1 MRLFE
6 NRDYRRLF
14 SAQIIA
20 LFGTGLATVA
30 LGLLAYDLAG
40 PSAGAVLGT
49 ALTIKMVMYVVIA
62 PIAAAY
68 VDRLPRRTLL
78 TLLDAVRAVV
88 VLALP
93 FVTEVWHIYLL
104 VGLLQAA
111 SAAFTPTFQAVIPD
125 IVTEESAY
133 VRALSA
139 SQVASTMESLLS
151 PVLAAVAL
159 AFLSFDRLFLGTS
172 AGFLLSAL
180 LVLSTRIP
188 EARPST
194 HTRVWDRATAG
205 IRTFLRTPRLRGI
218 MALNLAV
225 AAAGSIVVV
234 NTVNYVRDELGGPQS
249 AVAWMLATSGGG
261 TLLAAL
267 ALPRVL
273 DRVATRTVMVTG
285 AGVLV
290 GGTVAAVTLARL
302 TTWAGTAIVWALI
315 GIGMALVITPTGK
328 VLRASVEPNAIP
340 GTFAAQF
347 SLSHLAW
354 LITYPIAGWLG
365 TNVGFAAAWSALA
378 ALAGAGAIGAL
389 LLWPRHD
396 GRGATTGAR
405 GTHPGRAPGGP
416 VHPVQGRSN
425 APAGR
430 CRAGRVVEPSNP
442 RQTCPIHPDRSS
454 QYPWGIL
461 LTRSEIPPS
470 RIGDSDA
477 NPVRS
482 SQPRRWTALVL
493 IALAQFT
500 VIMDTPHHWRGPPQ
514 DAGGPGLLP
523 RRPVLG
529 LQRLRRRLRR
539 ASPARRAALRPVRR
553 QADLRRPGLD
563 RDGRGIPHRRPRLRG
578 LGRTDRARPA
588 GRRRRADRPVRPD
601 TPDDALRRP
610 PQGADQGAGPVRRRG
625 PGRRRRRLPRR
636 CDHRVR
642 QLALGV
648 LHQHSDRPGRAG
660 LHPGGHALSP
670 VRRGSVDF
678 GGAATVT
685 VGLAT
690 AVYAIVRAPETG
702 WGSAETWLVLLAGL
716 ALIGAFVAIQSKRR
730 EPLMRLG
737 IWKSPNLAGA
747 NIAQLLMAAA

>member
-1 MRLFE
+1 MRLFA

-172 AGFLLSAL
+172 AGFLLSAA

-234 NTVNYVRDELGGPQS
+234 NTVNYVRDELGGSQS
-249 AVAWMLATSGGG
+249 AVAWMLAASGGG

-273 DRVATRTVMVTG
+273 DRVAARAVMVTG

-290 GGTVAAVTLARL
+290 GGTAAAVTLVAAGL
-302 TTWAGTAIVWALI
+302 TTWTGTAIVWALI

-340 GTFAAQF
+340 GAFAAQF

-365 TNVGFAAAWSALA
+365 TNAGFAAAWSALA
-378 ALAGAGAIGAL
+378 VLAGAGAIGAL

-396 GRGATTGAR
+396 GRGAATGPM
-405 GTHPGRAPGGP
+405 TPVPGG
-416 VHPVQGRSN
+416 R
-425 APAGR
+425 PA
-430 CRAGRVVEPSNP
+430 
-442 RQTCPIHPDRSS
+442 DRSTLS
-454 QYPWGIL
+454 K
-461 LTRSEIPPS
+461 
-470 RIGDSDA
+470 
-477 NPVRS
+477 
-482 SQPRRWTALVL
+482 
-493 IALAQFT
+493 
-500 VIMDTPHHWRGPPQ
+500 
-514 DAGGPGLLP
+514 
-523 RRPVLG
+523 
-529 LQRLRRRLRR
+529 
-539 ASPARRAALRPVRR
+539 AA
-553 QADLRRPGLD
+553 
-563 RDGRGIPHRRPRLRG
+563 
-578 LGRTDRARPA
+578 
-588 GRRRRADRPVRPD
+588 
-601 TPDDALRRP
+601 
-610 PQGADQGAGPVRRRG
+610 
-625 PGRRRRRLPRR
+625 
-636 CDHRVR
+636 
-642 QLALGV
+642 
-648 LHQHSDRPGRAG
+648 
-660 LHPGGHALSP
+660 
-670 VRRGSVDF
+670 
-678 GGAATVT
+678 
-685 VGLAT
+685 
-690 AVYAIVRAPETG
+690 
-702 WGSAETWLVLLAGL
+702 
-716 ALIGAFVAIQSKRR
+716 
-730 EPLMRLG
+730 
-737 IWKSPNLAGA
+737 
-747 NIAQLLMAAA
+747 

>member
-1 MRLFE
+1 MRLFA

-49 ALTIKMVMYVVIA
+49 ALTVKMVMYVVIA

-68 VDRLPRRTLL
+68 VDRFPRRTLL

-125 IVTEESAY
+125 IVTEESDY

-180 LVLSTRIP
+180 LVLSARIP
-188 EARPST
+188 EARPT
-194 HTRVWDRATAG
+194 AHTRAWDKATAG
-205 IRTFLRTPRLRGI
+205 IRTFLRTPRLRGV

-234 NTVNYVRDELGGPQS
+234 STVNYVRDELGGSQS
-249 AVAWMLATSGGG
+249 AVAWMLAASGSG

-273 DRVATRTVMVTG
+273 DRVAARTVMVTG

-290 GGTVAAVTLARL
+290 GGTAAAVALVAAGL
-302 TTWAGTAIVWALI
+302 TTWTGTAIVWALI
-315 GIGMALVITPTGK
+315 GIGMALVITPTGQ
-328 VLRASVEPNAIP
+328 VLRGSVAPNAVP
-340 GTFAAQF
+340 GVFAAQF

-365 TNVGFAAAWSALA
+365 SDAGFAAAWSALA
-378 ALAGAGAIGAL
+378 ALAGAGALGAL

-396 GRGATTGAR
+396 GRGAAT
-405 GTHPGRAPGGP
+405 GP
-416 VHPVQGRSN
+416 VAPVG
-425 APAGR
+425 AGR
-430 CRAGRVVEPSNP
+430 PAA
-442 RQTCPIHPDRSS
+442 DRSTMS
-454 QYPWGIL
+454 
-461 LTRSEIPPS
+461 
-470 RIGDSDA
+470 
-477 NPVRS
+477 
-482 SQPRRWTALVL
+482 
-493 IALAQFT
+493 
-500 VIMDTPHHWRGPPQ
+500 
-514 DAGGPGLLP
+514 
-523 RRPVLG
+523 
-529 LQRLRRRLRR
+529 
-539 ASPARRAALRPVRR
+539 RAA
-553 QADLRRPGLD
+553 
-563 RDGRGIPHRRPRLRG
+563 
-578 LGRTDRARPA
+578 
-588 GRRRRADRPVRPD
+588 
-601 TPDDALRRP
+601 
-610 PQGADQGAGPVRRRG
+610 
-625 PGRRRRRLPRR
+625 
-636 CDHRVR
+636 
-642 QLALGV
+642 
-648 LHQHSDRPGRAG
+648 
-660 LHPGGHALSP
+660 
-670 VRRGSVDF
+670 
-678 GGAATVT
+678 
-685 VGLAT
+685 
-690 AVYAIVRAPETG
+690 
-702 WGSAETWLVLLAGL
+702 
-716 ALIGAFVAIQSKRR
+716 
-730 EPLMRLG
+730 
-737 IWKSPNLAGA
+737 
-747 NIAQLLMAAA
+747 